1 MDVVKVDMKLVGVGE
16 VEARVTWLMICCG
29 DP

>member
-1 MDVVKVDMKLVGVGE
+1 MDINEDMKLVGVR
-16 VEARVTWLMICCG
+16 VEDRERWREMICCG